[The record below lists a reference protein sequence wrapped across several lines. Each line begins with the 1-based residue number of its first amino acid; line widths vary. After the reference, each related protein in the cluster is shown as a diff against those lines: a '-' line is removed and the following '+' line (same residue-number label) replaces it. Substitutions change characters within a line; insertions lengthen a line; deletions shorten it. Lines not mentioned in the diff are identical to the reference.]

1 MLRFFLFFH
10 GIYETVLAIGPFSV
24 SFPQK
29 QPSRLR
35 RQCRKGRSEDKT
47 ADMRNFGISEKTL
60 SILLTG
66 RLDPGVY
73 YCIKDI
79 GQ

>member
-10 GIYETVLAIGPFSV
+10 GIYETVPAIGPFSV
-24 SFPQK
+24 SFLQK

-60 SILLTG
+60 NILLTG
-66 RLDPGVY
+66 RLMV
-73 YCIKDI
+73 CIIVLKI
-79 GQ
+79 

>member
-10 GIYETVLAIGPFSV
+10 GIYETVPAIGPFSV
-24 SFPQK
+24 SFLQK

-47 ADMRNFGISEKTL
+47 ADMCNFVGKNFKYSVDRKAY
-60 SILLTG
+60 
-66 RLDPGVY
+66 GVY